1 MKRWTARP
9 KMCNFHAASY
19 QPEEKPLINKKM
31 LVISMHTYLLQKQMC
46 ESGFDL
52 VEEGF
57 SLMRDGRYYNKTKL
71 SYAT

>member
-1 MKRWTARP
+1 MKRWAART
-9 KMCNFHAASY
+9 KMCNFDAASY

-31 LVISMHTYLLQKQMC
+31 LVISMHTYLQQKQMC

-57 SLMRDGRYYNKTKL
+57 SLMRDGR
-71 SYAT
+71 

>member
-9 KMCNFHAASY
+9 KMCNFDAASY

-57 SLMRDGRYYNKTKL
+57 SLRRDGR
-71 SYAT
+71 